1 MLTGK
6 GVTAWRRV
14 LACLA
19 PAAAPGTPRAAGGAA
34 GAPAPAALVPEA
46 VAFVKAFAGAGKP
59 IAAICHGP
67 WTLVEA
73 GVVAGKTLTSWPSLR
88 TDIRNAG
95 GDWRD
100 EQVVVSPEHGFDL
113 VTSRKPDDLDAFDQ
127 QLVKTFAR
135 AV

>member
-1 MLTGK
+1 M
-6 GVTAWRRV
+6 
-14 LACLA
+14 
-19 PAAAPGTPRAAGGAA
+19 
-34 GAPAPAALVPEA
+34 
-46 VAFVKAFAGAGKP
+46 
-59 IAAICHGP
+59 
-67 WTLVEA
+67 
-73 GVVAGKTLTSWPSLR
+73 VAGKTLTSWPSLR

-100 EQVVVSPEHGFDL
+100 EQVVPSPEQGFDL